1 MAKKLSLIEEIV
13 KNQAKDTNTDIEV
26 SQFLPRIH
34 HRVAQWYKHLPPT
47 QKIGVQIRSEAG
59 RPGHQAVI
67 GTGVIL
73 VIMLGGYQ

>member
-1 MAKKLSLIEEIV
+1 MYWQLLIMSLAFSV
-13 KNQAKDTNTDIEV
+13 KDTK
-26 SQFLPRIH
+26 
-34 HRVAQWYKHLPPT
+34 AQWYKHSGISTWYKHLPPT